1 MSSGVSF
8 SPDTHAG
15 FCPETIA
22 GQGGSGFYNLP
33 FSGPNVILCFTLY
46 GYCIKKPLLMNK
58 AQLTELVRQ
67 NLGGSATKKAA
78 DYALAAVLDSIAE
91 GIEKD
96 GKVQIL
102 GFGTFLVKTRAAR
115 TGRNPKTGEPMT
127 IPASTMVSFKAS
139 SSLKD

>member
-1 MSSGVSF
+1 
-8 SPDTHAG
+8 
-15 FCPETIA
+15 
-22 GQGGSGFYNLP
+22 
-33 FSGPNVILCFTLY
+33 
-46 GYCIKKPLLMNK
+46 MNK

-139 SSLKD
+139 AALKD